1 MSFTSKELIRFALAM
16 GWFEVSQEG
25 SHKHFKH
32 FIHKGKVTIPH
43 PKREIAPKTLSSILK
58 QLNSSKEEFL
68 SWLNG

>member
-25 SHKHFKH
+25 SHKH

>member
-32 FIHKGKVTIPH
+32 PVHKGKATI
-43 PKREIAPKTLSSILK
+43 REIAPKTLSSILK
-58 QLNSSKEEFL
+58 QLNSSKEEFI

>member
-25 SHKHFKH
+25 SHKHF
-32 FIHKGKVTIPH
+32 IHKGKVTIPH

-58 QLNSSKEEFL
+58 
-68 SWLNG
+68 